1 MSMKFLPVA
10 MVAALVG
17 CSSDPGKVGG
27 GAGNNGDGGDG
38 GGITI
43 KLDASPGT
51 GGTGGRN
58 GTSTLPP
65 GTLNMVVRD
74 FRLYDANDATTNPDF
89 ENVPKTD
96 EEGNPCEPDDPKA
109 GCYGPWRDLDIVADT
124 LGDDYKP
131 RYKNDGSDGKTLT
144 THGKTYFDQW
154 FRTVDGTNIMQEIP
168 LTLTQSAQGALEYD
182 SSKAGPPLSS
192 GGMFFPIDDR
202 GEHKTA
208 FGNQGKEHNYSFTV
222 EIHTLFTYMGG
233 EHFYFRGDDDVFV
246 FIDNKLVINIG
257 GIHGAEQKDVDIDS
271 LGLTKYETY
280 PLDFF
285 YAERHVVQSNLLIT
299 TTLDLS
305 NNGNIPIF

>member
-10 MVAALVG
+10 VLAALVG

-27 GAGNNGDGGDG
+27 GGGGNNGG
-38 GGITI
+38 GGGVTI
-43 KLDASPGT
+43 NLDASRGS
-51 GGTGGRN
+51 GGAGGRG

-74 FRLYDANDATTNPDF
+74 FRLFNANDATTNPDF

-96 EEGNPCEPDDPKA
+96 ESGNACEPNDPRSS
-109 GCYGPWRDLDIVADT
+109 CYGPWHDLDIVADK
-124 LGDDYKP
+124 LGDDFKPVYK
-131 RYKNDGSDGKTLT
+131 KADGTTLT
-144 THGKTYFDQW
+144 THGKASFDQW
-154 FRTVDGTNIMQEIP
+154 YRTVDGTNIMQEIP
-168 LTLTQSAQGALEYD
+168 LTLSQNAQGAYEYD

-192 GGMFFPIDDR
+192 GGMFFPIDDS
-202 GEHKTA
+202 GQYKTA
-208 FGNQGKEHNYSFTV
+208 FGNESKEHNYSFTV
-222 EIHTLFTYMGG
+222 EIHTVFTYMGG

-246 FIDNKLVINIG
+246 FVNNKLVINIG
-257 GIHGAEQKDVDIDS
+257 GIHGAEQKDVAIDS

-305 NNGNIPIF
+305 NNGDIPIF

>member
-10 MVAALVG
+10 VLATLVG
-17 CSSDPGKVGG
+17 CSSDPDKVGG
-27 GAGNNGDGGDG
+27 GGGDNNGG
-38 GGITI
+38 GGGVTI
-43 KLDASPGT
+43 NLDASRGS
-51 GGTGGRN
+51 GGAGGRG

-74 FRLYDANDATTNPDF
+74 FKLFNASDSSTNPDF

-96 EEGNPCEPDDPKA
+96 ESGNACEPNDA
-109 GCYGPWRDLDIVADT
+109 RSSCYGPWHDLDIVADK
-124 LGDDYKP
+124 LGDDFKPVYK
-131 RYKNDGSDGKTLT
+131 KADGTTLT
-144 THGKTYFDQW
+144 THGKGSFDQW
-154 FRTVDGTNIMQEIP
+154 YRTVAGTNVMQEIP
-168 LTLTQSAQGALEYD
+168 LTLSQNAQGAYEYD

-192 GGMFFPIDDR
+192 GGMFFPIDDA
-202 GEHKTA
+202 GQYKTA
-208 FGNQGKEHNYSFTV
+208 FGNEGKEHNYSFTV
-222 EIHTLFTYMGG
+222 EIHTVFTYMGG

-246 FIDNKLVINIG
+246 FVNNKLVINIG
-257 GIHGAEQKDVDIDS
+257 GIHGAEQKDVVIDS

-305 NNGNIPIF
+305 NNGDIPIF